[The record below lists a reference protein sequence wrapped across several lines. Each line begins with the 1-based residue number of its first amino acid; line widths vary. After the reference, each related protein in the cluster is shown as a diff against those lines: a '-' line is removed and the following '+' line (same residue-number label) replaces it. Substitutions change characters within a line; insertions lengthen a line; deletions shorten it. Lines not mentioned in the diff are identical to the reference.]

1 MTADSDPVPP
11 CRHSDYGECTPC
23 QRDRV
28 VSELAKVAA
37 HLFQRNGE
45 CRELMAQ
52 RDSHAAEI
60 ARLVGEKECELAA
73 WGGLYDRL
81 EEERVLYREKGQE
94 DKSEVLAFALAVVR
108 HYRPSAARKTL
119 SQSLDSAGG

>member
-28 VSELAKVAA
+28 VSDLAKIAA

-60 ARLVGEKECELAA
+60 ARLAVENGRLRAA
-73 WGGLYDRL
+73 LSKYGNHRSQCLSYPGPCNC
-81 EEERVLYREKGQE
+81 G
-94 DKSEVLAFALAVVR
+94 F
-108 HYRPSAARKTL
+108 